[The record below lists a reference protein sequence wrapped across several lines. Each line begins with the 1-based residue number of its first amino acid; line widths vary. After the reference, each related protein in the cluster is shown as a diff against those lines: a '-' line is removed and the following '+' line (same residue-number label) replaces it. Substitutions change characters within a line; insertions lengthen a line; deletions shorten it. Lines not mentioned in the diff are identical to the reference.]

1 MTMNGV
7 VRGSLALAL
16 LVGALAATAAGQP
29 SGSAGCVR
37 PTDRSTPVSFRTAD
51 GVRLTGNVL
60 GKGATGAVFAH
71 QVGGDRCQWLP
82 FARELAKKGY
92 RALVFDMRGYGASSG
107 VANTS
112 PDVDVIAAAAELRR
126 RGAKHIVLIG
136 ASMGGTGVVAAAPR
150 IRPAVTGVVELSAP
164 TSFGSADAVAA
175 AKRLKVPALFVAGR
189 DDGDFAAATRALY
202 KAAATRLKQLRLVA
216 SSWHGVD
223 LLAIPSVKKLVLGFL
238 QRVD

>member
-1 MTMNGV
+1 MASM
-7 VRGSLALAL
+7 VRGALALAL
-16 LVGALAATAAGQP
+16 VLGALATTASGQP
-29 SGSAGCVR
+29 SQGAGCVR
-37 PTDRSTPVSFRTAD
+37 PADRSTPVTFRTAD
-51 GVRLTGNVL
+51 GVRLAGNILGRGPTGVVL
-60 GKGATGAVFAH
+60 AH
-71 QVGGDRCQWLP
+71 TTSADRCQWLP

-107 VANTS
+107 ITNTS
-112 PDVDVIAAAAELRR
+112 PDVDVVAAAGELHR
-126 RGAKHIVLIG
+126 RGAKKIVLMG

-150 IRPAVTGVVELSAP
+150 IRPAVKGVVELSAP
-164 TSFGSADAVAA
+164 TGFGSADALGA
-175 AKRLKVPALFVAGR
+175 AKRLKAPALFVAGR

-202 KAAATRLKQLRLVA
+202 QAAATKNKQLRLVA